1 MLVNLVIRSRNV
13 IITIDGVL
21 KLHTTEIEDTKLD
34 VTYQCLKSNVYKV
47 KTFDHSKI
55 DQMINGYSCVHDFV
69 LYILVNIQ
77 SGTVEYLQQLFHTN
91 DLISCI
97 VYLMILYVELR
108 DTRSVKDLV
117 QAYIQNVEDRWRLE
131 YILIFKSILTKITKK

>member
-34 VTYQCLKSNVYKV
+34 VTYQYLKSNVYKV

-97 VYLMILYVELR
+97 VYLMILYLELR

>member
-34 VTYQCLKSNVYKV
+34 VTYQYLKSNVYKV

-108 DTRSVKDLV
+108 DTRSVKHLV